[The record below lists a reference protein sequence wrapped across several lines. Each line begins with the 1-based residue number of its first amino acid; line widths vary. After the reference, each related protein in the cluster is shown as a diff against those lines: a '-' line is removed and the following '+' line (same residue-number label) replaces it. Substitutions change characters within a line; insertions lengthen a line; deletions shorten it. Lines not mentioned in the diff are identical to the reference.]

1 MKIPFYKYQGTGN
14 DFVMIDNRQNIF
26 DRTNRSFVASL
37 CHRRFGIGADGLILL
52 TKHHSYDFEMV
63 YFNSDGNE
71 STMCGNGGRCLVK
84 FAHDLGVIG
93 EETTFLAV
101 DGPHKAYVKNGL
113 VHLHMID
120 VEQMNIQPEY
130 YFLNTGSPHYVQAV
144 QGIDDFNVF
153 EKGREIRY
161 SAQFQ
166 PGGTNVNFMEEIN
179 GVLKVRTYE
188 RGVEDETYSCGTG
201 VTAAAIASSK
211 MGMKPP
217 VAIMTLGGPL
227 QVNYEVDASGKYFNV
242 YLIGP
247 AERVFEGQI
256 ELKDSFN
263 H

>member
-1 MKIPFYKYQGTGN
+1 MRIPFYKYQGTGN
-14 DFVMIDNRQNIF
+14 DFVMIDNRANVF
-26 DRTNRSFVASL
+26 DRTNRSLVADL

-52 TKHHSYDFEMV
+52 TSSNDYDFEMV

-84 FAHDLGVIG
+84 FAYDLGVIG
-93 EETTFLAV
+93 NETTFIAV
-101 DGPHKAYVKNGL
+101 DGPHKAYVKDNL

-120 VEQMNIQPEY
+120 VEQMNIQSDY

-144 QGIDDFNVF
+144 QGIDSYNVF
-153 EKGREIRY
+153 DNGKRIRY
-161 SAQFQ
+161 SETFQ

-179 GVLKVRTYE
+179 GILKVRTYE

-201 VTAAAIASSK
+201 VTAAAIASTK
-211 MGMKPP
+211 LGMKPP
-217 VAIMTLGGPL
+217 VNIMTLGGAL
-227 QVNYEVDASGKYFNV
+227 QVTFTENASGKYTDV

-256 ELKDSFN
+256 ELK
-263 H
+263 

>member
-14 DFVMIDNRQNIF
+14 DFVMIDNRENIF
-26 DRTNRSFVASL
+26 DRTNRALIADL

-52 TKHHSYDFEMV
+52 TSCKDYDFEMV

-84 FAHDLGVIG
+84 FAYDIGVIG
-93 EETTFLAV
+93 NETTFIAV
-101 DGPHKAYVKNGL
+101 DGPHKAYVKDNL

-120 VEQMNIQPEY
+120 VEQINIKPEY

-144 QGIDDFNVF
+144 QGIDAYNVF
-153 EKGREIRY
+153 ENGKKIRY
-161 SAQFQ
+161 SEMFQ

-201 VTAAAIASSK
+201 VTAAAIASTQL
-211 MGMKPP
+211 GMKPP
-217 VAIMTLGGPL
+217 VNIMTLGGAL
-227 QVNYEVDASGKYFNV
+227 QVTFTENTSGKFTDV

-256 ELKDSFN
+256 ELK
-263 H
+263 